1 MPNEKSDRELLIR
14 IDERTEKLT
23 AETTGIRQE
32 IAEVRMETSKEITSL
47 WDNMGKETTGI
58 WEDVGDIKT
67 DVAVTKTDIEWF
79 KKFFWMF
86 LAIMLGTFGT
96 AVATLIK
103 LLIKGS

>member
-1 MPNEKSDRELLIR
+1 MATEQSDRELLIR

-23 AETTGIRQE
+23 AEIAGLHQG

-86 LAIMLGTFGT
+86 LAVMLGTLGT
-96 AVATLIK
+96 AIVTLIK
-103 LLIKGS
+103 VLIPRS